1 MLFFGTTNATYII
14 RILIIR
20 SPSAERAQ
28 QQKERY
34 IMTHIKKGLG
44 ASSIVP
50 SREEFITPFDS
61 LFDSLM
67 GQTFPAL
74 SQEMGI
80 QFFEKNSYPKV
91 DVIDYD
97 GELTIEAEIP
107 GLTKEEVS
115 VDLEKDVLTISGQKH
130 SQDEDLKARYIR
142 KELKRSSFKRSFKL
156 GKTVD
161 QKKIKADFKDGILKI
176 SIPKK
181 EQEKPKRVKI
191 L

>member
-1 MLFFGTTNATYII
+1 
-14 RILIIR
+14 
-20 SPSAERAQ
+20 
-28 QQKERY
+28 
-34 IMTHIKKGLG
+34 MTHIKKGFG
-44 ASSIVP
+44 ASTIVP

-61 LFDSLM
+61 LFDSLI

-80 QFFEKNSYPKV
+80 EFFEKNSYPKV
-91 DVIDYD
+91 DVIDYNN
-97 GELTIEAEIP
+97 ELTIEAEIP
-107 GLTKEEVS
+107 GLTKEEVA
-115 VDLEKDVLTISGQKH
+115 VDLEKDVLTISGSKNTKIDNE
-130 SQDEDLKARYIR
+130 SAKYIR

-181 EQEKPKRVKI
+181 EQEKPKKVKI

>member
-1 MLFFGTTNATYII
+1 
-14 RILIIR
+14 
-20 SPSAERAQ
+20 
-28 QQKERY
+28 
-34 IMTHIKKGLG
+34 MTHSKKGLG
-44 ASSIVP
+44 TSSIVP
-50 SREEFITPFDS
+50 TREEFLTPFDS
-61 LFDSLM
+61 IFDSVI
-67 GQTFPAL
+67 GQAFPGFT
-74 SQEMGI
+74 QEMGV

-91 DVIDYD
+91 DVIDYE

-107 GLTKEEVS
+107 GLSKEEVS

-130 SQDEDLKARYIR
+130 SHEEDLKARYIR

-176 SIPKK
+176 AIPKK
-181 EQEKPKRVKI
+181 EVEKPKKVKI